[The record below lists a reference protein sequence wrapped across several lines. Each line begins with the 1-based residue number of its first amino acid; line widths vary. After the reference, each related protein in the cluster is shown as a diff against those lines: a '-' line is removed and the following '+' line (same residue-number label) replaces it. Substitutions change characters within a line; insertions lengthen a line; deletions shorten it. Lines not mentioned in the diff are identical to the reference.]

1 MKKLIILLLLLF
13 CVGCGMTPGQKN
25 AVKALDNNADFF
37 VKHVK
42 PTAKQP
48 IQDVIDANKALTKAL
63 LESEGK

>member
-25 AVKALDNNADFF
+25 AVNELDKNADFF
-37 VKHVK
+37 IEHVK

-48 IQDVIDANKALTKAL
+48 IKDVIDVNKAMTKAL